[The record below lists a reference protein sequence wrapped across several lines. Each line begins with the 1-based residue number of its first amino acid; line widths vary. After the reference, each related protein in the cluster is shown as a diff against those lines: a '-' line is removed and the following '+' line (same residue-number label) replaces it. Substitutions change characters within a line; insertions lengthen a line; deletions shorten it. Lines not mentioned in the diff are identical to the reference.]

1 MRKKTKSQAP
11 AIALQNQNDARLKIN
26 AKIAVLQRYSKKG
39 VPNDAY
45 VPKSLEQFRSW
56 TDKQL
61 ELAQIGSKST
71 LYHPWNSELKTEIGR
86 LIKLLSSR
94 HKTSRNGP
102 RALDGLRA
110 EKIELKFTLKQLA
123 GEMHETRQQLQFE
136 RRESERKDH
145 RITDLREENAKLT
158 AQLRQRTGL
167 YPVK

>member
-1 MRKKTKSQAP
+1 MRKKTKSHAP

-39 VPNDAY
+39 VPNGAF

-61 ELAQIGSKST
+61 DLAQIGSKST
-71 LYHPWNSELKTEIGR
+71 LYQPWNSELKTEIVR
-86 LIKLLSSR
+86 LIKLLRSR
-94 HKTSRNGP
+94 HKTSKNGTS
-102 RALDGLRA
+102 ALDGLRA
-110 EKIELKFTLKQLA
+110 EKIELRFTLKQLA

-145 RITDLREENAKLT
+145 RIADLKEENANLT
-158 AQLRQRTGL
+158 AQLRKHAGL